1 MAENEQGTFKPQF
14 GAELNIESI
23 IGAPLVAASKANVM
37 MLTGQAQFLLDYCFT
52 KEEGSDLRQPLMIE
66 MILSQP
72 VVDHTKQPTD
82 PEYISINKMAFQVPL
97 LCLLP
102 LNSLAIDKINVDFD
116 LEITSVGSYNYESK
130 VNADVQLVERKAVLN
145 GRIAP
150 AKQEYKRNSH
160 EQYDSTLSSRL
171 KVNIHAG
178 RLPLPKGL
186 LTILDLYTKSIQPI
200 QKIDKQ
206 SEKNK
211 SMIDQYIP
219 CPVCKTQIPIDL
231 HLLVQGMQFSCPN
244 CQAAIGLSTESRPIV
259 NEAVDNFEK
268 LKKLSPQKE

>member
-1 MAENEQGTFKPQF
+1 M
-14 GAELNIESI
+14 
-23 IGAPLVAASKANVM
+23 
-37 MLTGQAQFLLDYCFT
+37 
-52 KEEGSDLRQPLMIE
+52 RQPLMIE

-178 RLPLPKGL
+178 RLPLPKGV

-206 SEKNK
+206 SEKK
-211 SMIDQYIP
+211 
-219 CPVCKTQIPIDL
+219 
-231 HLLVQGMQFSCPN
+231 
-244 CQAAIGLSTESRPIV
+244 
-259 NEAVDNFEK
+259 
-268 LKKLSPQKE
+268 

>member
-66 MILSQP
+66 MVLSQP

-82 PEYISINKMAFQVPL
+82 PGYISINKMAFQV
-97 LCLLP
+97 P

-160 EQYDSTLSSRL
+160 EQYDGTLSSRL

-178 RLPLPKGL
+178 RLPLPKGV

-206 SEKNK
+206 SEK
-211 SMIDQYIP
+211 
-219 CPVCKTQIPIDL
+219 
-231 HLLVQGMQFSCPN
+231 
-244 CQAAIGLSTESRPIV
+244 E
-259 NEAVDNFEK
+259 
-268 LKKLSPQKE
+268 

>member
-52 KEEGSDLRQPLMIE
+52 KDEGSGLRQPLMIE
-66 MILSQP
+66 MLLSQP

-82 PEYISINKMAFQVPL
+82 PGYISINKMAFQVPL

-102 LNSLAIDKINVDFD
+102 LNSLAIDKVDVDFD
-116 LEITSVGSYNYESK
+116 LEITSVGSYNYQSK
-130 VNADVQLVERKAVLN
+130 VNEDVQLVERKAVLN

-150 AKQEYKRNSH
+150 ARQYSKNSN
-160 EQYDSTLSSRL
+160 EQYDSTLTSRL

-178 RLPLPKGL
+178 SLPLPKGV
-186 LTILDLYTKSIQPI
+186 LTILDLYTKSIQPVP
-200 QKIDKQ
+200 QTDKPL
-206 SEKNK
+206 EKK
-211 SMIDQYIP
+211 
-219 CPVCKTQIPIDL
+219 
-231 HLLVQGMQFSCPN
+231 
-244 CQAAIGLSTESRPIV
+244 
-259 NEAVDNFEK
+259 
-268 LKKLSPQKE
+268 